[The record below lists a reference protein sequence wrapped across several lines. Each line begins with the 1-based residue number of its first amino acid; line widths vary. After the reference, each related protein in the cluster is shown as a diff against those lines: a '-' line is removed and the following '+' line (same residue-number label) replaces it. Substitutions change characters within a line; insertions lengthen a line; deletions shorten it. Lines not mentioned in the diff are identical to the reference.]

1 MIEVLRETILITGF
15 VFVMMLVIEYVNVL
29 TSGAWLSGLAGTAG
43 GSTRSPERSG
53 SSRAASGTSP
63 SSPCTRIG
71 SSASGR
77 SSAR

>member
-29 TSGAWLSGLAGTAG
+29 TSGAWLSGLARNRWGQYALAG
-43 GSTRSPERSG
+43 ALG
-53 SSRAASGTSP
+53 SSRGASGTSP
-63 SSPCTRIG
+63 SSLCTRTG

-77 SSAR
+77 SSAP